1 MLTTDRGGE
10 FKNGAFPQFL
20 DEKGI
25 YHQMK
30 DPRDLNAI
38 STLDRAI
45 QELRKGLA
53 KGGAMDKWQERLAR
67 VVKGMNA
74 SPHSH
79 LMGSAPKDVD
89 DNKVLT
95 FALTQKAALDL
106 VHNDKIIRARDKKLE
121 TTGAFRVQ
129 EPWSKFERS
138 FKPRFGDKVH
148 TVAEINGGVVTDTQ
162 GNKEAV
168 KLVKPVPRG
177 SVDARPGQF
186 VRRGSA
192 QVDAKKKAIL
202 DSYAK
207 KVVRHIGRGNEMELW
222 RVGVFMK
229 KQRGFNAAAKEA
241 GINMKSKI
249 ANFLR
254 TFPERFTVQ
263 TTADGGTAT
272 VAG

>member
-10 FKNGAFPQFL
+10 FKNGAFPQLL

-95 FALTQKAALDL
+95 FALTKKAAFDL
-106 VHNDKIIRARDKKLE
+106 
-121 TTGAFRVQ
+121 Q
-129 EPWSKFERS
+129 
-138 FKPRFGDKVH
+138 
-148 TVAEINGGVVTDTQ
+148 
-162 GNKEAV
+162 
-168 KLVKPVPRG
+168 
-177 SVDARPGQF
+177 
-186 VRRGSA
+186 
-192 QVDAKKKAIL
+192 
-202 DSYAK
+202 
-207 KVVRHIGRGNEMELW
+207 
-222 RVGVFMK
+222 
-229 KQRGFNAAAKEA
+229 
-241 GINMKSKI
+241 
-249 ANFLR
+249 
-254 TFPERFTVQ
+254 
-263 TTADGGTAT
+263 
-272 VAG
+272 